1 MSDEELMAFDIYRG
15 ACTASRLMC
24 LNLVNHIEHRHG
36 LRPFATASGYLQW
49 NPNFA
54 LIQTLGVR
62 TPILTINLSGRQERY
77 HGLGIDDLVRK
88 PWKGL
93 TRMRISDPARIH
105 QLLAAVDRSYE
116 MKSDQRG

>member
-1 MSDEELMAFDIYRG
+1 MSLVRQAKGYSPMSDEELMAFDIYRG

-54 LIQTLGVR
+54 LISDARRSHANSHDQ
-62 TPILTINLSGRQERY
+62 PER
-77 HGLGIDDLVRK
+77 
-88 PWKGL
+88 
-93 TRMRISDPARIH
+93 PARTLPRTWH
-105 QLLAAVDRSYE
+105 R
-116 MKSDQRG
+116 